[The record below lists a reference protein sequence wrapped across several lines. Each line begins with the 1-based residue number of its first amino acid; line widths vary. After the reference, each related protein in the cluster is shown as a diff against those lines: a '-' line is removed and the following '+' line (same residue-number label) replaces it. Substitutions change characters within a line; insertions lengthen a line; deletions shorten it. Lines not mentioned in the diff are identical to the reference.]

1 MAVNAVPT
9 QIYRPFVAPP
19 ATSKD
24 ALKTLRD
31 AFANVLKDKDLLA
44 EAEKGKMTIDY
55 VPPDDALKVVAE
67 VLGQPPDVVKV
78 LAKHIKFGE

>member
-9 QIYRPFVAPP
+9 QIYRPYVAPP
-19 ATSKD
+19 TTAKD
-24 ALKTLRD
+24 ALKILRD

-55 VPPDDALKVVAE
+55 VSPEDALKVVGE
-67 VLGQPPDVVKV
+67 VLGQPQDVVKE
-78 LAKHIKFGE
+78 LTKHIKFGE